1 MKQAFEKLDEKLS
14 EKGVC
19 VAVKAKLSKD
29 SGVGKGIDF
38 DHIVEKLQDKPKAKG
53 KNITFCNFLF
63 KSNSLSDTTCLK
75 LSIASINYRLSSNRR
90 IAYIC
95 QPHHRTSLI
104 NIY

>member
-1 MKQAFEKLDEKLS
+1 MIALYILLQAFEKLDEKLS

-53 KNITFCNFLF
+53 T
-63 KSNSLSDTTCLK
+63 
-75 LSIASINYRLSSNRR
+75 Y
-90 IAYIC
+90 
-95 QPHHRTSLI
+95 I
-104 NIY
+104 NILLQR

>member
-1 MKQAFEKLDEKLS
+1 MEQAFEKLDEKLS

-53 KNITFCNFLF
+53 KNIDFFRVISYTVTDNFSKGL
-63 KSNSLSDTTCLK
+63 
-75 LSIASINYRLSSNRR
+75 
-90 IAYIC
+90 
-95 QPHHRTSLI
+95 
-104 NIY
+104 

>member
-1 MKQAFEKLDEKLS
+1 MISLFVICILHNQKFLKTEKYLIQNYKSITIWKQAFEKLDEKLS

-53 KNITFCNFLF
+53 K
-63 KSNSLSDTTCLK
+63 
-75 LSIASINYRLSSNRR
+75 
-90 IAYIC
+90 
-95 QPHHRTSLI
+95 
-104 NIY
+104 

>member
-1 MKQAFEKLDEKLS
+1 MHALKKYVFEYYKSIIILEQAFEKLDEKLS

-53 KNITFCNFLF
+53 KNIVSFRAVFIEKT
-63 KSNSLSDTTCLK
+63 
-75 LSIASINYRLSSNRR
+75 
-90 IAYIC
+90 
-95 QPHHRTSLI
+95 HSLI
-104 NIY
+104 FW

>member
-1 MKQAFEKLDEKLS
+1 MS

-53 KNITFCNFLF
+53 KDETFLQFSFQIRFIIRYYVLEAI
-63 KSNSLSDTTCLK
+63 NSFV
-75 LSIASINYRLSSNRR
+75 NYILSSNRR
-90 IAYIC
+90 IAYFMST
-95 QPHHRTSLI
+95 TSVYLI
-104 NIY
+104 DKYLLT

>member
-19 VAVKAKLSKD
+19 VAVKEKLSKD

-53 KNITFCNFLF
+53 KSIVSVNAV
-63 KSNSLSDTTCLK
+63 LK
-75 LSIASINYRLSSNRR
+75 IVTSVLRL
-90 IAYIC
+90 I
-95 QPHHRTSLI
+95 
-104 NIY
+104 

>member
-53 KNITFCNFLF
+53 KNVVLFRGVFIHLYCNDSYLE
-63 KSNSLSDTTCLK
+63 KE
-75 LSIASINYRLSSNRR
+75 SIRIYKCSYR
-90 IAYIC
+90 
-95 QPHHRTSLI
+95 
-104 NIY
+104 

>member
-53 KNITFCNFLF
+53 KNIVSFRDIFIEKT
-63 KSNSLSDTTCLK
+63 
-75 LSIASINYRLSSNRR
+75 
-90 IAYIC
+90 
-95 QPHHRTSLI
+95 HSLI
-104 NIY
+104 FWYLINDITYKYSYIIVSIVL

>member
-53 KNITFCNFLF
+53 KDIILF
-63 KSNSLSDTTCLK
+63 FIISFSNSIYYQILRAINSFNQLQ
-75 LSIASINYRLSSNRR
+75 SIE
-90 IAYIC
+90 
-95 QPHHRTSLI
+95 
-104 NIY
+104 

>member
-1 MKQAFEKLDEKLS
+1 MDLRYLSLFVICILHNVKFLKTKRYLIQNYKSITTWKQAFEKLDEKLS

-53 KNITFCNFLF
+53 K
-63 KSNSLSDTTCLK
+63 
-75 LSIASINYRLSSNRR
+75 
-90 IAYIC
+90 
-95 QPHHRTSLI
+95 
-104 NIY
+104 